1 MASLVLSGDTSGT
14 VTVSAPAVAGS
25 NTQTLAAVT
34 GTLAPIVSGTAVSAS
49 GTSVDFTDIPSWVK
63 RITVMLNGISLSGS
77 SSLRFRLGTGGTV
90 ATSGYLGAASNS
102 GGSPTTQTFTAGF
115 DMYGGLT
122 AANAAYG
129 AAVFTLIGSN
139 AWVGSGNIATSLAGF
154 NVIAGTVTLGGAL
167 DIVRITTIN
176 GTDTF
181 DAGTI
186 NILYE

>member
-1 MASLVLSGDTSGT
+1 MTRSRDLADFADSAANAEGARPLILST
-14 VTVSAPAVAGS
+14 A
-25 NTQTLAAVT
+25 QT
-34 GTLAPIVSGTAVSAS
+34 AS
-49 GTSVDFTDIPSWVK
+49 GTSVDFTGIPSWVK
-63 RITVMLNGISLSGS
+63 RITVMLNGVSLSGS

-90 ATSGYLGAASNS
+90 ATSGYLGTTSNPA
-102 GGSPTTQTFTAGF
+102 GSPTTQTFTAGF

-122 AANAAYG
+122 APTAAYG

-139 AWVGSGNIATSLAGF
+139 AWVGSVNIATSLAGF

-186 NILYE
+186 NIMWE